1 LIGGFPRSLFSLPH
15 LYLLHLDSNRFN
27 CEIPFLIRGLT
38 SLRVLTLFR
47 NSLIGSLPSDI
58 SSLTRLERLDLSF
71 NMLSGEIP
79 NLSPLMSLRQ
89 LKLQS
94 NTFVGPFPGFVFS
107 LSMLE
112 ELNISDNQLE
122 GSIPSSHDFPPS
134 LSTLH
139 LSNNHLTGTIPD
151 RLGICHRLSELDL
164 SNNELNGNIP
174 EAIGSLHELKVLN
187 LSANHLNGTIP
198 SSILNMK
205 FTFEPTF
212 KFENNMDLIDP
223 RSMLL
228 NYERRDL
235 NNLTSYS
242 FALFAIIFHYFDL
255 ITDILASITLSKAD
269 DLIFALSILFLL
281 LPSLA
286 LMLAPQSQYD
296 RLANIFQLRILLE
309 AYRSIIVFIKLFFI
323 LLILI

>member
-1 LIGGFPRSLFSLPH
+1 
-15 LYLLHLDSNRFN
+15 
-27 CEIPFLIRGLT
+27 
-38 SLRVLTLFR
+38 
-47 NSLIGSLPSDI
+47 
-58 SSLTRLERLDLSF
+58 
-71 NMLSGEIP
+71 
-79 NLSPLMSLRQ
+79 
-89 LKLQS
+89 
-94 NTFVGPFPGFVFS
+94 
-107 LSMLE
+107 
-112 ELNISDNQLE
+112 
-122 GSIPSSHDFPPS
+122 
-134 LSTLH
+134 
-139 LSNNHLTGTIPD
+139 
-151 RLGICHRLSELDL
+151 
-164 SNNELNGNIP
+164 
-174 EAIGSLHELKVLN
+174 
-187 LSANHLNGTIP
+187 
-198 SSILNMK
+198 MK

-309 AYRSIIVFIKLFFI
+309 AYRSIIVFII
-323 LLILI
+323 DLILFWSCHSYHSFIFIDEMMCLLMSFLSVHSFHSSFFYFCHFSKIYTYIK